1 MAYSSTAYHNK
12 NNNNDMSTRLP
23 VIIVGAGVSGLTL
36 AQACQ
41 KKNIPFRIFERDGPA
56 SLSQHPSEEGGLT
69 ECWPLNILKDAL
81 PDELFKRL
89 SECHANLGS
98 VSFGE
103 EERYDTFNLNT
114 AESQRRA
121 YMSER
126 IRLSQQK
133 FRKLLLTGIEVQWSK
148 TLTDISVADDSVKAK
163 FSDGTSE
170 TGCIV
175 IGCDGGDSTVRR
187 IMQPQ
192 GFPKQDGYERRHLLV
207 ATSYPASEVSAI
219 RNMHPFFLRCTHRET
234 EVFLSI
240 TFFEGPSQ
248 DSHPDDT
255 TKCQLLLQWPY
266 RPNWLGRVDPTDCPN
281 TKIGQRALLKHLS
294 ESWAEPVRSL
304 IQNLPRD
311 ADIRPVELP
320 WGVYAGYSP
329 ALGGRVALSGRAADP
344 LYTRT
349 GVGDDMESSSRD
361 VEWLLMW
368 LEQMHGAD
376 GDFDWEGYEETLR
389 KMVGV

>member
-1 MAYSSTAYHNK
+1 
-12 NNNNDMSTRLP
+12 MSTRFS
-23 VIIVGAGVSGLTL
+23 VIIIGAGVSGLTL

-41 KKNIPFRIFERDGPA
+41 KKNIPFRIFERDSPA
-56 SLSQHPSEEGGLT
+56 SLSQHLSEGEGLT
-69 ECWPLNILKDAL
+69 ECWPLNVLKDAL
-81 PDELFKRL
+81 PDELFRRL
-89 SECHANLGS
+89 SDCHANLGS

-103 EERYDTFNLNT
+103 ADHYDTFILNT
-114 AESQRRA
+114 AESERRTT
-121 YMSER
+121 MSKR
-126 IRLSQQK
+126 VRLSQQK

-148 TLTDISVADDSVKAK
+148 TLTEISVADDSVKAK

-170 TGCIV
+170 TGSIL

-187 IMQPQ
+187 IMHPQ
-192 GFPKQDGYERRHLLV
+192 GFPKQDAYELRHLLTT
-207 ATSYPASEVSAI
+207 ANYPTSEVSAI
-219 RNMHPFFLRCTHRET
+219 RNMHPFFLRCTHREI
-234 EVFLSI
+234 EVFLLI
-240 TFFEGPSQ
+240 TFFEETSQ
-248 DSHPDDT
+248 DSHADDT

-266 RPNWLGRVDPTDCPN
+266 RPNWLDRVDPTDCPN

-294 ESWAEPVRSL
+294 ESWAEPFHSL

-344 LYTRT
+344 LYTRG
-349 GVGDDMESSSRD
+349 GVGEHMESSSRD
-361 VEWLLMW
+361 VERLLMW